1 MSKLRFAVGNI
12 SDASIRLDEFRQI
25 ANVAYKA
32 KRNLLCGP
40 DAPPLLNLDLFVKV
54 I

>member
-1 MSKLRFAVGNI
+1 MAKLRFAVGNI

-25 ANVAYKA
+25 ANVADKA

-40 DAPPLLNLDLFVKV
+40 DAPPLLDLEFFVKV

>member
-32 KRNLLCGP
+32 KRNLLSGP
-40 DAPPLLNLDLFVKV
+40 DAPPLLNLKLLVKV